1 MKQLAVRVMQ
11 IGAIAVVLAATTD
24 IAFDL
29 DRFLVPK
36 ELVLHLTAVIAG
48 LLTVRGAVRSKVDRL
63 LIIYLMVSAIS
74 AAFATNRW
82 LGLRGLAIS
91 ASAIVLFWAARALR
105 EMGLERPLLNAIA
118 LAVIVAASIALL
130 QAYGLQTALF
140 ASERAPGGTLGNR
153 NFVGHMMAFGLP
165 AVLLAAMNARRW
177 FASVGVAI
185 VFAVLVLT
193 RSRAA
198 WIAAVVVII
207 VFVVVSMWRR
217 RLGGAPP
224 AGAPAPHRAAVGVSA
239 LIGIAAALLIPNA
252 LRWRSENPYLD
263 SARGVASYDAG
274 SGRGRLIQYERSL
287 RMAASHPLFG
297 VGPGNWSVEFPRRVP
312 ADDRSLN
319 PSEPGMTFNP
329 WPSSDWIA
337 FVAER
342 GFIAAV
348 ILALALAGIALGG
361 SAALIATAAG
371 AIVAGLFDA
380 VLLLPAPALLVWMT
394 LGALSA
400 PPPPAPSRSRTW
412 LALAVIVISAVG
424 AARSAAQLVAMHIY
438 ATRADRASLERAAA
452 IDPGNYRVQLRLA
465 RIGRRTRCEHAV
477 AAHNLFPT
485 AAAAR
490 AAAQGCK

>member
-1 MKQLAVRVMQ
+1 MKQLALRVMQ

-24 IAFDL
+24 TAFDL

-48 LLTVRGAVRSKVDRL
+48 LLTVRGAVRNKADRL
-63 LIIYLMVSAIS
+63 LIIYLLVSAIS

-105 EMGLERPLLNAIA
+105 EAGLERPLLNAIA
-118 LAVIVAASIALL
+118 LAVVVAAGIALL

-153 NFVGHMMAFGLP
+153 NFVGHMIAFGLP
-165 AVLLAAMNARRW
+165 AVLLAALNARRRL
-177 FASVGVAI
+177 ASAGVAI
-185 VFAVLVLT
+185 VFAALVLT

-198 WIAAVVVII
+198 WIAAVVVIVIFAIGI
-207 VFVVVSMWRR
+207 VRQKMWSR
-217 RLGGAPP
+217 
-224 AGAPAPHRAAVGVSA
+224 VGLVTVSA
-239 LIGIAAALLIPNA
+239 VIGIAAALVIPNR
-252 LRWRSENPYLD
+252 LHWRSENPYLD

-287 RMAASHPLFG
+287 RMAASHPLLG

-342 GFIAAV
+342 GLGATV
-348 ILALALAGIALGG
+348 ILALAIAGITLGG

-394 LGALSA
+394 LGALS
-400 PPPPAPSRSRTW
+400 PPPPPEPSRSRTW
-412 LALAVIVISAVG
+412 LALAVIVISAIG

-438 ATRADRASLERAAA
+438 ATRGDRASLERAAT

-465 RIGRRTRCEHAV
+465 RIARRTRCEHAI
-477 AAHNLFPT
+477 AAHDLFPT
-485 AAAAR
+485 AEAAR
-490 AAAQGCK
+490 AAASGCK

>member
-1 MKQLAVRVMQ
+1 MQ

-24 IAFDL
+24 TAFDL

-48 LLTVRGAVRSKVDRL
+48 LLTLRGAVRNKVDRL
-63 LIIYLMVSAIS
+63 LIVYLMVSAIS

-105 EMGLERPLLNAIA
+105 EAGLERPLLNAIA
-118 LAVIVAASIALL
+118 LAVVVAASIALL

-153 NFVGHMMAFGLP
+153 NFVGHLIAFGLP
-165 AVLLAAMNARRW
+165 AVLLVALNARRR

-185 VFAVLVLT
+185 VFAALVLT

-198 WIAAVVVII
+198 WIAAVVVIV
-207 VFVVVSMWRR
+207 VFVIVSMWQRR
-217 RLGGAPP
+217 RLDSVPP
-224 AGAPAPHRAAVGVSA
+224 VGAPAPHRIAVGVSA
-239 LIGIAAALLIPNA
+239 LIGIAAALVIPNA
-252 LRWRSENPYLD
+252 LHWRSENPYLD

-287 RMAASHPLFG
+287 RMAASHPLLG
-297 VGPGNWSVEFPRRVP
+297 VGPGNWSVEFPRRAP

-342 GFIAAV
+342 GLAAAV

-394 LGALSA
+394 LGALS
-400 PPPPAPSRSRTW
+400 PPPPPQPSRSRTW
-412 LALAVIVISAVG
+412 LALAVVVISAIG

-438 ATRADRASLERAAA
+438 ATRGDRASLERAAT

-465 RIGRRTRCEHAV
+465 RIGRHTRCEHAI

-485 AAAAR
+485 AEAAR
-490 AAAQGCK
+490 AAAQGCR

>member
-1 MKQLAVRVMQ
+1 MKQLALRVMQ

-24 IAFDL
+24 TAFDL

-63 LIIYLMVSAIS
+63 LILYLLVSAIS
-74 AAFATNRW
+74 AGFATNRW

-91 ASAIVLFWAARALR
+91 ASAIVLYWAARALR
-105 EMGLERPLLNAIA
+105 EAGLERQLLNAVA
-118 LAVIVAASIALL
+118 LAVVVASSIALL
-130 QAYGLQTALF
+130 QAYGLQTPLF

-153 NFVGHMMAFGLP
+153 NFVGHMIAFGLP
-165 AVLLAAMNARRW
+165 AVLLAALNARRR

-185 VFAVLVLT
+185 VFAALVLT

-198 WIAAVVVII
+198 WIAAVVAIL
-207 VFVVVSMWRR
+207 VFVIASMWRR
-217 RLGGAPP
+217 RGEAPP
-224 AGAPAPHRAAVGVSA
+224 AGTPAPHRVAVVVCA
-239 LIGIAAALLIPNA
+239 FIGIAAALLIPNA

-287 RMAASHPLFG
+287 RMAASHPLLG
-297 VGPGNWSVEFPRRVP
+297 VGPGNWSVEFPRRAP

-342 GFIAAV
+342 GLSAAI

-361 SAALIATAAG
+361 SPALIATAAG

-380 VLLLPAPALLVWMT
+380 VLLLPAPALVVWMT

-400 PPPPAPSRSRTW
+400 MPPPQPSGTRTW
-412 LALAVIVISAVG
+412 LALAVIVISAIG
-424 AARSAAQLVAMHIY
+424 AARSAAQLVAIHIY
-438 ATRADRASLERAAA
+438 ATRGDRASLERAAT
-452 IDPGNYRVQLRLA
+452 IDPANYRLQLRLA

-485 AAAAR
+485 AEAAR
-490 AAAQGCK
+490 EAARGCR

>member
-1 MKQLAVRVMQ
+1 MKQLALRVMQ
-11 IGAIAVVLAATTD
+11 IGAVAVVLAATTD
-24 IAFDL
+24 TAFDL

-48 LLTVRGAVRSKVDRL
+48 LLTLRGAVRSKTDRL
-63 LIIYLMVSAIS
+63 LIIYLLLSAIS

-105 EMGLERPLLNAIA
+105 EAGLDRPLLNAIA
-118 LAVIVAASIALL
+118 LAVVVAAGIALL

-153 NFVGHMMAFGLP
+153 NFVGHMIAFGLP
-165 AVLLAAMNARRW
+165 AVLLAALNARRK
-177 FASVGVAI
+177 FASIGVAI
-185 VFAVLVLT
+185 AFAALVLT

-198 WIAAVVVII
+198 WIAAVVVIV

-217 RLGGAPP
+217 RLGGSP
-224 AGAPAPHRAAVGVSA
+224 AGTPALHRAAVVVSA
-239 LIGIAAALLIPNA
+239 LIGIAAALLIPNR

-263 SARGVASYDAG
+263 SARGVTSYDAG

-287 RMAASHPLFG
+287 RMAASHPLLG
-297 VGPGNWSVEFPRRVP
+297 VGPGNWSVEFPRRAP

-329 WPSSDWIA
+329 WPSRDWIA

-342 GFIAAV
+342 GLAAAV

-394 LGALSA
+394 LGALS
-400 PPPPAPSRSRTW
+400 PPPPPEPSRSRTW
-412 LALAVIVISAVG
+412 LAFAVIVVSA
-424 AARSAAQLVAMHIY
+424 I
-438 ATRADRASLERAAA
+438 
-452 IDPGNYRVQLRLA
+452 
-465 RIGRRTRCEHAV
+465 
-477 AAHNLFPT
+477 
-485 AAAAR
+485 
-490 AAAQGCK
+490 